1 MTSSKVNVDCNSDK
15 IKFKLMCQGNNN
27 FDLLSVTSFSDSE
40 TTNYYFFTGWDYN
53 DFNAKD

>member
-1 MTSSKVNVDCNSDK
+1 
-15 IKFKLMCQGNNN
+15 MCQGNND
-27 FDLLSVTSFSDSE
+27 FDLLSVTSFSDLE